1 MEHVRTWK
9 SQPVING
16 RAAGNIL
23 LSSHLF
29 FAGVKVSPTLRMLR
43 HMNVQVPSEK
53 TIYDY
58 RTAFVLPAVEK
69 VSNILVQFI

>member
-29 FAGVKVSPTLRMLR
+29 FAGVKVAPTLRMLR